1 MYENEKEG
9 ILEKTTE
16 ICEPGTSHN
25 LPHRPVLEKNRET
38 SKVRI
43 VFDGTSK
50 YNGEPSVKEL
60 LEPAPCLIPLLYDI
74 HLRFRLEVI
83 EIVAGIKQALL
94 QISVPKEH
102 ELTPFFVVRQYF
114 CNRSKYYSV

>member
-9 ILEKTTE
+9 IIEKTTE

-25 LPHRPVLEKNRET
+25 LLHRPVLEKNRET
-38 SKVRI
+38 SKVRL
-43 VFDGTSK
+43 VFDGSSK
-50 YNGEPSVKEL
+50 YNGEPSLKEL
-60 LEPAPCLIPLLYDI
+60 LESAPCLLPLLYSI
-74 HLRFRLEVI
+74 HLRFRLGVI

-102 ELTPFFVVRQYF
+102 E
-114 CNRSKYYSV
+114 NSSVFRGSTIFL